1 MRKGT
6 QNVFN
11 AWRQGRSLRKQ
22 HSIWTDGKVIYSYS
36 TPIVSTEN
44 CQTTFNARKYSV
56 TTTIHQN
63 GLRFLLDT
71 HGYVIDHAIYD

>member
-11 AWRQGRSLRKQ
+11 AWRQGKPLRKQ
-22 HSIWTDGKVIYSYS
+22 RSIWTDGMAIYSYD

-44 CQTTFNARKYSV
+44 CRTTVDNRKYSV

-63 GLRFLLDT
+63 GLRFLLDS
-71 HGYVIDHAIYD
+71 HGYIIDHPIYD